1 MVDLLESGSSM
12 MPLSTSGSDFL
23 LHFGNEE
30 MCSENKSNLSEVS
43 SGIQPIKQVQV
54 HLGCCKQASNIMAT

>member
-23 LHFGNEE
+23 LHFENEE
-30 MCSENKSNLSEVS
+30 MYSENKSNLSEVS
-43 SGIQPIKQVQV
+43 TGIQLNRCRFIWGAVSKFQ
-54 HLGCCKQASNIMAT
+54 I